1 MQSHKT
7 HFEQIPL
14 ETVKKIVED
23 QSRQGESAEQ
33 MVPLQETHKPDFKP
47 KLHNA

>member
-14 ETVKKIVED
+14 ETVKKIVEE

-33 MVPLQETHKPDFKP
+33 ILPLQETLKPDFKP
-47 KLHNA
+47 KLHDA